1 MPYHM
6 DKDKKKPKKKGG
18 HLENEKPKKPM
29 KMGHGSKPK
38 KPMKGLSD
46 YLRGK

>member
-6 DKDKKKPKKKGG
+6 DKDKKKPKKKG
-18 HLENEKPKKPM
+18 NMNKPKK
-29 KMGHGSKPK
+29 SL
-38 KPMKGLSD
+38 KGLSK